1 MHHMFVFVCSPY
13 IQPLYSGSYGICFFT
28 GRGRLHVYVA
38 GYHLSR
44 NPLPPPSYSHRNVK
58 TLDPCT
64 KQPDFTWILRT
75 STQILRLVK
84 EVEFGQFASNLSQW
98 FGCQY
103 WEVQRHRESLMS
115 SWNPWVLALSGLMHV
130 LWRWEH
136 SASLV
141 LVLAHSLVFKYFSF
155 MR

>member
-1 MHHMFVFVCSPY
+1 MFGFVCSPY
-13 IQPLYSGSYGICFFT
+13 ILIQPLYSGSYSICFFT
-28 GRGRLHVYVA
+28 GRGRLHVCVA

-44 NPLPPPSYSHRNVK
+44 NPLPPPSYSHRNVQ
-58 TLDPCT
+58 TLDSST

-103 WEVQRHRESLMS
+103 WEVQRHRRELNVFLEPMS
-115 SWNPWVLALSGLMHV
+115 SGSLRTNACTLKVGAFCFSRSCFGTLSCL
-130 LWRWEH
+130 
-136 SASLV
+136 
-141 LVLAHSLVFKYFSF
+141 
-155 MR
+155 